1 MDKFS
6 VFYFNFFNYYHF
18 QAKIDRLQGADM
30 NALDQKIVQHLGTD
44 DGEGSEDMG
53 NGLVS

>member
-6 VFYFNFFNYYHF
+6 VFYFNFFNCYHL

-30 NALDQKIVQHLGTD
+30 NALDQKIGQHLGTD